1 MKICPKCER
10 QNLNNAAVCKAC
22 GASLNSVPNVDV
34 LPDPEPDKRTHIGLA
49 YLFGTL
55 CFFIGFFKELL
66 ISTEIKGPE
75 AAEQISEAGTH
86 LFVIYFAALAV
97 SIVCLVLHFLF
108 LRGCLKIKP
117 VNISVVF
124 ALLLGMACCVLIGLD
139 LIALPNVIRQFTR
152 SLSGAMFLFPG
163 A

>member
-22 GASLNSVPNVDV
+22 GASLNVVPNVEV

-66 ISTEIKGPE
+66 LSTEIKGPE
-75 AAEQISEAGTH
+75 DPVTEVSAH
-86 LFVIYFAALAV
+86 LYWIYFAALAV
-97 SIVCLVLHFLF
+97 SIVCLVLHFIF

-139 LIALPNVIRQFTR
+139 LIALPNVIRQFT
-152 SLSGAMFLFPG
+152 SSASGVMFLFP
-163 A
+163 AS